1 MRVRS
6 VERYFYLRK
15 WRTNDA
21 NFKKL
26 ISETSQN
33 DIKPENILGVLWDEI
48 DDILIFDF
56 KEIAELS
63 QTLSATKKNIL
74 KIFAMFFDPT
84 GILQPLVISLKILF
98 QKVYKEKFDWDEVIS
113 EELQEEWKMMKNSF
127 KLVDK
132 LKVSRKIVSLDDV
145 IN

>member
-1 MRVRS
+1 
-6 VERYFYLRK
+6 
-15 WRTNDA
+15 
-21 NFKKL
+21 
-26 ISETSQN
+26 
-33 DIKPENILGVLWDEI
+33 
-48 DDILIFDF
+48 
-56 KEIAELS
+56 
-63 QTLSATKKNIL
+63 
-74 KIFAMFFDPT
+74 MFFDPT